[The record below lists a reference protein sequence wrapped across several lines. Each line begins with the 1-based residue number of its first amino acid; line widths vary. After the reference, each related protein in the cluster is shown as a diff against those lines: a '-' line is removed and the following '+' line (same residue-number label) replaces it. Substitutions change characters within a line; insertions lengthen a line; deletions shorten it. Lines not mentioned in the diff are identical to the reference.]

1 MLTVIILCTWIYK
14 PNHYQHVATCR
25 CCEHQQ
31 MEPGCTQHQQQCRLL
46 TVHDSAVICVQPQ
59 ALQEAEDTSTHQSST
74 PPSCSGCAQYCS
86 LPHSSKWQWN
96 SCIDNC
102 TTRVLFW
109 LNPLRYCIVYRELDI
124 HAMFPSTKRSRS
136 SGPASYT
143 GRNLHSHL
151 SSHCLSNSYNI
162 IHGRGLQ

>member
-1 MLTVIILCTWIYK
+1 MFTVIILFTCIYK

-59 ALQEAEDTSTHQSST
+59 ALQEAEDTSTHLSCT
-74 PPSCSGCAQYCS
+74 PPCSGAQYCS
-86 LPHSSKWQWN
+86 LPHLSTWHWVESIHN
-96 SCIDNC
+96 CIIY
-102 TTRVLFW
+102 TIAPH
-109 LNPLRYCIVYRELDI
+109 PLRYCIVYRELDI
-124 HAMFPSTKRSRS
+124 RAVFPSTKWSRS

-151 SSHCLSNSYNI
+151 SSHCLSHSYDI
-162 IHGRGLQ
+162 IRGRGL